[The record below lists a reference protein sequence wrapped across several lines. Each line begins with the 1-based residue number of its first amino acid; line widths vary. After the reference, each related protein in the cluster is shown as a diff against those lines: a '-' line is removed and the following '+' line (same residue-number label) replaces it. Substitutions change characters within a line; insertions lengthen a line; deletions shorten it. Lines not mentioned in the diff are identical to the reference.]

1 MDLATIIG
9 IFSGIGL
16 IFTTIYLQG
25 SLSSFI
31 EVGSIFVVVGGTV
44 AATLINYPF
53 REILSV
59 VGVVKNAFKAT
70 DQNPK
75 DAIKTITEFAELAR
89 REGILALESKIQDVD
104 EPFLKQALQLAID
117 GTEPDLMRS
126 ILGTEL
132 SYLQQR
138 HDLGQGIFKSMG
150 TYAPAFGMIGT
161 LIGLVIMLA
170 NMEDPSTIG
179 PAMAIALITTFY
191 GAVLANLIFLPIS
204 GKLKERSKQEVL
216 IKELVMEGV
225 FSLQSGE
232 NPRIIEQKLVS
243 FIPPKFRTEILA
255 AEKP

>member
-16 IFTTIYLQG
+16 ILTTIYLQG

-59 VGVVKNAFKAT
+59 VEVVKNAFTAT

-232 NPRIIEQKLVS
+232 NPRIIEKKLVS
-243 FIPPKFRTEILA
+243 FIPPKFRMEIQA
-255 AEKP
+255 AENP

>member
-9 IFSGIGL
+9 VISGIGL
-16 IFTTIYLQG
+16 IITTIFLQG
-25 SLSSFI
+25 SLASFI
-31 EVGSIFVVVGGTV
+31 EVGSIFVVVGGTI
-44 AATLINYPF
+44 AATLINYPLK
-53 REILSV
+53 EILSV
-59 VGVVKNAFKAT
+59 VGVVKNAFTST
-70 DQNPK
+70 DKNPK
-75 DAIKTITEFAELAR
+75 DSIKTITEFAELAR
-89 REGILALESKIQDVD
+89 REGILALESKIQEIED
-104 EPFLKQALQLAID
+104 PFLKQGLQLAID

-138 HDLGQGIFKSMG
+138 HDLGQGIFKAMG
-150 TYAPAFGMIGT
+150 TYSPAFGMIGT

-170 NMEDPSTIG
+170 NMEDPSSIG

-204 GKLKERSKQEVL
+204 GKLRERSKQEVL

-225 FSLQSGE
+225 LSLQSGE

-243 FIPPKFRTEILA
+243 FIPPKFR
-255 AEKP
+255 AELQEAEES

>member
-59 VGVVKNAFKAT
+59 VGVVKNAFTAT

>member
-16 IFTTIYLQG
+16 ILTTIYLQG

-59 VGVVKNAFKAT
+59 VEVVKNAFTAT

-216 IKELVMEGV
+216 IKELIMEGV

-232 NPRIIEQKLVS
+232 NPRIIEKKLVS
-243 FIPPKFRTEILA
+243 FIPPKFRMEIQA
-255 AEKP
+255 AENP